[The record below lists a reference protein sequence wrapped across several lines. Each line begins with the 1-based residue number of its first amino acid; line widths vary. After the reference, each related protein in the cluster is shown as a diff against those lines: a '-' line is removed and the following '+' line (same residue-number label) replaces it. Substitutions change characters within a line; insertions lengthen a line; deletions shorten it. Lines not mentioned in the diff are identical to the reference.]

1 MVKQGQKQKERRRK
15 CEKEGNSTAWGEA
28 SEKMRGKCLHPSA
41 HSDCF
46 TINITIWIGTTIK
59 QSKQY
64 EGKRGQKQ
72 KERDKKDSP
81 EGTAAKLRCQREWIP
96 KKSSHP
102 NLRHFLAPKKGMARV
117 MHFID
122 EKICKYLDN
131 YKHLLKTM
139 TSTSSGYKI
148 IH

>member
-28 SEKMRGKCLHPSA
+28 SEKMRGKFLHPSA

-81 EGTAAKLRCQREWIP
+81 EGTAAKLRCRREWIP
-96 KKSSHP
+96 KKIVP
-102 NLRHFLAPKKGMARV
+102 TKFAPLFGAKKGDGMRNA
-117 MHFID
+117 F
-122 EKICKYLDN
+122 Y
-131 YKHLLKTM
+131 
-139 TSTSSGYKI
+139 
-148 IH
+148 

>member
-1 MVKQGQKQKERRRK
+1 MVKQRQKQKERRRK
-15 CEKEGNSTAWGEA
+15 CA
-28 SEKMRGKCLHPSA
+28 
-41 HSDCF
+41 
-46 TINITIWIGTTIK
+46 
-59 QSKQY
+59 
-64 EGKRGQKQ
+64 
-72 KERDKKDSP
+72 KERRNARRRYKHGTDHVAYQSRLLSGLGQQGNKANNMKGKGDRNKRRGTKRTHRKELLPSCDVKDN
-81 EGTAAKLRCQREWIP
+81 GYQ

>member
-1 MVKQGQKQKERRRK
+1 MKGKGDRNKRRGTKRTHRKELLPSCDVKDNGYQ
-15 CEKEGNSTAWGEA
+15 
-28 SEKMRGKCLHPSA
+28 
-41 HSDCF
+41 
-46 TINITIWIGTTIK
+46 
-59 QSKQY
+59 
-64 EGKRGQKQ
+64 
-72 KERDKKDSP
+72 
-81 EGTAAKLRCQREWIP
+81 

-131 YKHLLKTM
+131 YKHLLKTI